1 MPELIAP
8 MVLGLTSVTALLLVL
23 LPSRRAPGKHSGA
36 YRPKPAPATVSPWSR
51 PWTGPS
57 SADARRIFRPET
69 DAETTLVLSP
79 VQRERRYAA
88 EFAAIGVDY
97 PYTYKGAPFPRS
109 AFPRSAFAVA
119 VSA

>member
-1 MPELIAP
+1 MRELIAP

-23 LPSRRAPGKHSGA
+23 LPSRRTPGKHSSA
-36 YRPKPAPATVSPWSR
+36 YRPEPAPVVSVSPWSR

-57 SADARRIFRPET
+57 STDARRIFRPET
-69 DAETTLVLSP
+69 DAESTLVLSP

-109 AFPRSAFAVA
+109 AFAGA